1 VTQTPQS
8 QFESLQPDYQ
18 KLLQAFDHF
27 TTASRS
33 LQSSYQ
39 ELQGQVRRLS
49 LELESANAELKE
61 SLEEN
66 ERIKNYLRSILENL
80 GNGVLVVDSQ
90 GRVTVCNPAAIRML
104 NLPQG
109 VSRIPE
115 SLENLPLPDQLSR
128 FIQESLSSSELPPD
142 DIELQ
147 FQLVEGRPGFLAISR
162 SPVIDPKGNWVGVTI
177 VLKDITRLK
186 ELEQQTHRAQRLQAM
201 GEMAV
206 QLAHE
211 IRNPLGSIE
220 LFASLLKSELK
231 ANDDAR
237 TWAEQISTGIQ
248 FLNTIVSNMLSF
260 ARSSRPQLRE
270 FDLGELIEKTLSF
283 IEPIFAQRKIHVGR
297 SDSPEPVRLR
307 GDPDMLRQMLMNL
320 FMNALQAIPEQGKI
334 MVRTRRS
341 LPDWVE
347 IEVEDT
353 GIGIAPENLNRIFDP
368 FFTTSEHGTGL
379 GLSLVHQIVEKHNG
393 KVTAQSMLGK
403 GTCFTMILP
412 LDGRARC

>member
-1 VTQTPQS
+1 VTLTPQS

-18 KLLQAFDHF
+18 KLLQAFDLF
-27 TTASRS
+27 TTTSRS

-39 ELQGQVRRLS
+39 ELRGQVQRLS
-49 LELESANAELKE
+49 SELESANAELKK

-66 ERIKNYLRSILENL
+66 ERIQNYLRSILENL
-80 GNGVLVVDSQ
+80 GNGVLVVDWEGQ
-90 GRVTVCNPAAIRML
+90 VTVCNPAAIRML
-104 NLPQG
+104 DLPPG
-109 VSRIPE
+109 ISKVPE
-115 SLENLPLPDQLSR
+115 SLYNLPLPEQLSR
-128 FIQESLSSSELPPD
+128 FIQESLSPSELPAD

-147 FQLVEGRPGFLAISR
+147 FNRVEGKPGFLAISR

-177 VLKDITRLK
+177 VLKDVTRLK
-186 ELEQQTHRAQRLQAM
+186 ELEQQTQRAQRLQAM

-220 LFASLLKSELK
+220 LFASLLRSELQ
-231 ANDDAR
+231 ANDDAKR
-237 TWAEQISTGIQ
+237 WAEQISTGIQ

-260 ARSSRPQLRE
+260 ARSSRPQIRE
-270 FDLGELIEKTLSF
+270 FDLGDLIENTLSF
-283 IEPIFAQRKIHVGR
+283 IEPVFAQRKIQLER
-297 SDSPEPVRLR
+297 ADSPEPVRQR

-320 FMNALQAIPEQGKI
+320 FMNALQAMPEQGKL
-334 MVRTRRS
+334 MVRTRQS
-341 LPDWVE
+341 SPGWVE

-353 GIGIAPENLNRIFDP
+353 GIGIAPENLKRIFDP
-368 FFTTSEHGTGL
+368 FFTTSEYGTGL

-393 KVTAQSMLGK
+393 KVTARSTLGK

-412 LDGRARC
+412 LDGRAKC